1 MLFHGFTLS
10 LQNMNPQETNS
21 IKWSENVII
30 ADADYIDSVA
40 FNLTVNFER
49 MIGRRIPKADMS
61 QWGVCIA
68 LDGGVR
74 PGQHETQMVF
84 VHDEDRRQMDNF
96 QPADYAKELDGQ
108 AFKDEKLGEFS
119 INTIATGKMT
129 SKDEAILDVLCLAL
143 ERPEVKRIMVIP
155 NSEQGDLY
163 ATIRQTLRQVDDEK
177 RITVFAMQ
185 PMEGGNFRQ
194 EILGYSLMS
203 ALGISAD
210 EVNSY

>member
-1 MLFHGFTLS
+1 
-10 LQNMNPQETNS
+10 MNPQETNS
-21 IKWSENVII
+21 IKWSENVLI
-30 ADADYIDSVA
+30 ADADYIDKVA

-74 PGQHETQMVF
+74 PGENEIQMVLI
-84 VHDEDRRQMDNF
+84 HDENQLQMDNF
-96 QPADYAKELDGQ
+96 QPSDYAKELDGR
-108 AFKDEKLGEFS
+108 AFKDKKLGEFS
-119 INTIATGKMT
+119 VDTIAAGKMT

-155 NSEQGDLY
+155 NAEQGELY
-163 ATIRQTLRQVDDEK
+163 ATIRQTLRQIDDEK
-177 RITVFAMQ
+177 RITIFAMQ

-203 ALGISAD
+203 ALGIKAD
-210 EVNSY
+210 EVKSY